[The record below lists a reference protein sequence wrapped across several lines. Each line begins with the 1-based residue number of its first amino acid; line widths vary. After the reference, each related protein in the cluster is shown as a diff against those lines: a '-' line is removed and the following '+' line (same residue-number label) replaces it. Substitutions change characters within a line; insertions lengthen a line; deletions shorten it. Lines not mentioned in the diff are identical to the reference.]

1 MWRTFKRITT
11 ISTKFT
17 RLESSCRVRSV
28 IKAANMI
35 ASEMTGN
42 SNVTDI
48 DLDWT
53 DPYTLLDGLVWLKA
67 IIGSFIGLKLTIG
80 TYLMTAA
87 TLFERY
93 SGDPRK
99 RGLMNQV
106 SREYFSC
113 SWKSES
119 KNYGQISLVGDTI
132 IWIYCHLQLADIAR
146 AVLEDH
152 HWSSFNIKS
161 ILGVVFHDKLL
172 HIRDV
177 PAWIRALNCQ
187 IHIRCHF
194 EADASNKRWL
204 FWTVSTTDKH
214 VPVINVFAC
223 E

>member
-1 MWRTFKRITT
+1 
-11 ISTKFT
+11 
-17 RLESSCRVRSV
+17 
-28 IKAANMI
+28 MI

-113 SWKSES
+113 S
-119 KNYGQISLVGDTI
+119 
-132 IWIYCHLQLADIAR
+132 
-146 AVLEDH
+146 
-152 HWSSFNIKS
+152 
-161 ILGVVFHDKLL
+161 
-172 HIRDV
+172 
-177 PAWIRALNCQ
+177 
-187 IHIRCHF
+187 
-194 EADASNKRWL
+194 
-204 FWTVSTTDKH
+204 
-214 VPVINVFAC
+214 
-223 E
+223 